1 MSLILVVE
9 DDPAILQGLGDA
21 LVDEGYEV
29 VTAQDGESGYRLLSD
44 RMPDLVILDLM
55 LPKMSG
61 HELCRQARRREMTMP
76 IMMLTARSTES
87 DRVLGLDLGADDYL
101 TKPFSV
107 PELLARTRA
116 LLRRGQPAQVV
127 PDEVRLGTVTI
138 DFRRYEAR
146 KGDRELHLT
155 PKEYD
160 ALRFLAA
167 RSGEVATRDELLR
180 EVWGYRQYV
189 PTRTVDNHMSSLR
202 AKIEDDPSKPSHLL
216 TVRGKGYK
224 LVV

>member
-9 DDPAILQGLGDA
+9 DDPAILQGLADS

-29 VTAQDGESGYRLLSD
+29 VTARDGESGYRLLSD

-116 LLRRGQPAQVV
+116 LLRRAKPAQVV

-146 KGDRELHLT
+146 KGGRALHLT

-167 RSGEVATRDELLR
+167 RPGEVATRDELLR
-180 EVWGYRQYV
+180 EVWGYRRYV
-189 PTRTVDNHMSSLR
+189 PTRTVDNHVLSLR
-202 AKIEDDPSKPSHLL
+202 GKIEDNPSKPVHLL